1 MFENIWFIAAIWMG
15 LALVASLISI
25 WAGISVALIE
35 IFVGVLAG
43 NLFHLQANN
52 EWIGFLAMLGSGVL
66 TFLAGAEIDPRSLKE
81 NLRASALIGF
91 ISFAVPFAV
100 VWLFAQFVFGWPLHQ
115 AQIAGIA
122 LSTTSVAVVYAVMI
136 EGGFSDTAMGKMILA
151 ACFITDFGT
160 VLALGTLFANYNL
173 WLLLFL
179 IVTLIVLW
187 FMSRWTQSIIT
198 RLGATQVS
206 EPEVKFIFFILF
218 LLGGLA
224 TAAKSEAVLPA
235 YLLGL
240 VVAGVF
246 LRDKTLVRRM
256 RSIAF
261 AVFTPFYFIKAG
273 LYVSLPTLWTGLVVI
288 SVFLTLKMITKI
300 AGVFPLARLHYMTVR
315 EASYTTLLMAT
326 GLTFGTISS
335 LYGLQNGIID
345 QNQYTILVSVVIL
358 SAFVPTLIAQKF
370 FQPSIEAMHAWGRL
384 YRKRMRVLSVE
395 DIGENGDMKD
405 E

>member
-1 MFENIWFIAAIWMG
+1 MINHAWICLSQLNWVFQNVWFVAAVWMG
-15 LALVASLISI
+15 LALLASLVSI

-35 IFVGVLAG
+35 ILVGVLAG
-43 NLFHLQANN
+43 NFLHLTASN
-52 EWIGFLAMLGSGVL
+52 EWINFLALLGSGVL
-66 TFLAGAEIDPRSLKE
+66 TFLAGAEIDPRSLKA
-81 NLRASALIGF
+81 NLRASLLIGLL
-91 ISFAVPFAV
+91 SFAVPFGV
-100 VWLFAQFVFGWPLHQ
+100 IWLFAQFVLGWPMHQ

-151 ACFITDFGT
+151 PCFITDFGT

-173 WLLLFL
+173 WLLLF
-179 IVTLIVLW
+179 VVATVVVLW
-187 FMSRWTQSIIT
+187 FMPRWTQAIIT
-198 RLGATQVS
+198 RLGAKQVS

-218 LLGGLA
+218 FLGGLA
-224 TAAKSEAVLPA
+224 TTAKSEAVLPA

-273 LYVSLPTLWTGLVVI
+273 LYVSLPALWTGLVVI
-288 SVFLTLKMITKI
+288 STFLVLKLVTKTV
-300 AGVFPLARLHYMTVR
+300 GVFPLARLNHMKVK

-326 GLTFGTISS
+326 GLTFGSIS
-335 LYGLQNGIID
+335 
-345 QNQYTILVSVVIL
+345 
-358 SAFVPTLIAQKF
+358 A
-370 FQPSIEAMHAWGRL
+370 
-384 YRKRMRVLSVE
+384 
-395 DIGENGDMKD
+395 
-405 E
+405 